1 MVISINRLQGL
12 LRDTDGLW
20 ECLGHRQGQTGRV
33 RMARWKEKGRNWGRG
48 RKISWEE
55 RKKRVTEEK
64 GRRRNCKV
72 KTSWVEK

>member
-1 MVISINRLQGL
+1 
-12 LRDTDGLW
+12 
-20 ECLGHRQGQTGRV
+20 
-33 RMARWKEKGRNWGRG
+33 MARWKEKGRNWGRC